1 MPTGGFLEHKFHMQ
15 TLLDGEIVM
24 DIMKDGTER
33 LKFLVFDALVVDN
46 KNLMRRS
53 LSTRL
58 GVMMSIA
65 HLLTQYFMDYILKP
79 YRALLK
85 KYPDAFSEVPFMYP
99 SLYIV

>member
-1 MPTGGFLEHKFHMQ
+1 MPTGGFLEHKFHME

-58 GVMMSIA
+58 GVMMSIRPFA
-65 HLLTQYFMDYILKP
+65 NSVFHGLHSQTISSAAEEAPRCIL
-79 YRALLK
+79 
-85 KYPDAFSEVPFMYP
+85 
-99 SLYIV
+99 